1 MTAAGVV
8 MSEFNAQWQGQLA
21 HLGAIK
27 VTGVDTKKYVQGQVT
42 CNVDSLSPEHW
53 TYGAHCDFKGKMWN
67 FFTAFYWQDALYLLC
82 DQDVIPGALSEL
94 KKYGVFSKVEITD
107 ASAELAI
114 IGAANESPINTELFT
129 DIESTDKSVVP
140 THTHVRLTL
149 GSESSQRHII
159 ISTDLSLVDGLT
171 DGSSVWQAL
180 DIQAGIGSITS
191 ATSNEY
197 VPQMLNLQ
205 ALDAIDFKKGCYM
218 GQEVVART
226 KYLGKNKRAGYILTA
241 PTEYDIEVGEL
252 LEVQLGDNWRRSG
265 QVLSRGVLNGQT
277 WLFAVL
283 PNDTQ
288 SGTDLRVKSQPDIIV
303 TTQALPYSL
312 DA

>member
-1 MTAAGVV
+1 
-8 MSEFNAQWQGQLA
+8 MSEFNAQWQGQLT

-27 VTGVDTKKYVQGQVT
+27 ITGEDTKKYVQGQVT
-42 CNVDSLSPEHW
+42 CNVDSLLSEHW
-53 TYGAHCDFKGKMWN
+53 TFGAHCDFKGKMWN
-67 FFTAFYWQDALYLLC
+67 FFTAFYWHDALYLLC
-82 DQDVIPGALSEL
+82 EQDVIPGALSEL

-107 ASAELAI
+107 ASADLAI
-114 IGAANESPINTELFT
+114 VGAADQSAINTQLFA
-129 DIESTDKSVVP
+129 DSASADKSVV
-140 THTHVRLTL
+140 TEQAHIRLTL
-149 GSESSQRHII
+149 GTVDSLRHII
-159 ISTDLSLVDGLT
+159 ISTDLSIVAGVD
-171 DGSSVWQAL
+171 DGSSTWQAL

-226 KYLGKNKRAGYILTA
+226 KYLGKNKRAGYILSA
-241 PTEYDIEVGEL
+241 PKEYDIAVGDL

-265 QVLSRGVLNGQT
+265 QVLSRGVLDGQT

-288 SGTDLRVKSQPDIIV
+288 VGTDLRVKSQPDIIV